1 MKNLE
6 ELRKLREKAQN
17 DIKLRSK
24 DAKIKII
31 VGMGTSG
38 IAAGA
43 REVLRAFI
51 NEINE
56 KNIKDVI
63 VTQTGEKGMSSM
75 EPIVEVKEEGKPSVV
90 YGKMDVDK
98 VKKVIEQHILNGKVV
113 EEFVVS
119 IEEGR

>member
-17 DIKLRSK
+17 EIKLRSQ
-24 DAKIKII
+24 DAKIKVV

-43 REVLRAFI
+43 REVLKAFI

-56 KNIKDVI
+56 KNIKDCV

-75 EPIVEVKEEGKPSVV
+75 EPIVEIHEEGKPVIL
-90 YGKMDVDK
+90 YGEMDPSK
-98 VKKVIEQHILNGKVV
+98 VRKVV
-113 EEFVVS
+113 DEHIVKGNAVNEFMISMEEK
-119 IEEGR
+119 